1 MRMKLNIQT
10 VHFSM
15 KSVLRTY
22 IEKRI
27 NKFSTYYNRIIGV
40 DLYLVLDNQSDQQ
53 NKRVEIRVQI
63 PGDDIVV
70 TKQSDTF
77 EKAVDL
83 AASAAER
90 MLVRRKEKTRM
101 V

>member
-1 MRMKLNIQT
+1 MKLNIQT

-15 KSVLRTY
+15 KSTLRSY

-27 NKFSTYYNRIIGV
+27 NKFSTFYNRIVGI
-40 DLYLVLDNQSDQQ
+40 DLYLVLDNQSDLQ

-63 PGDDIVV
+63 PGDDIIV

-77 EKAVDL
+77 EKAVDMV
-83 AASAAER
+83 ASATER
-90 MLVRRKEKTRM
+90 LLIRRKEKTRM

>member
-1 MRMKLNIQT
+1 MKINIQT

-15 KSVLRTY
+15 KSTLRAY
-22 IEKRI
+22 IERRV
-27 NKFSTYYNRIIGV
+27 NKFSTFYNRIIGV
-40 DLYLVLDNQSDQQ
+40 DLYLVLDNPSDHQ

-63 PGDDIVV
+63 PGDDIIV

-77 EKAVDL
+77 EKAVDMV
-83 AASAAER
+83 ASATER
-90 MLVRRKEKTRM
+90 LLVRRKEKTRM

>member
-1 MRMKLNIQT
+1 MKLNIQN

-15 KSVLRTY
+15 KSALRAY
-22 IEKRI
+22 IQKRI

-40 DLYLVLDNQSDQQ
+40 DLYLILDNQSDQQ
-53 NKRVEIRVQI
+53 NKRVEVRVQI
-63 PGDDIVV
+63 PGDDIIV

-77 EKAVDL
+77 EKAIDL
-83 AASAAER
+83 VASAAER
-90 MLVRRKEKTRM
+90 SLVRRKEKTRM

>member
-1 MRMKLNIQT
+1 MKLNIQT

-15 KSVLRTY
+15 KSALRAY
-22 IEKRI
+22 IQKRV

-40 DLYLVLDNQSDQQ
+40 DLYLILDNQSDQQ
-53 NKRVEIRVQI
+53 NKRVEVRVQI
-63 PGDDIVV
+63 PGYDIIV

-77 EKAVDL
+77 EKAIDVV
-83 AASAAER
+83 ASAAER
-90 MLVRRKEKTRM
+90 LLVRRKEKTRM